1 MPRPKQCRSVEC
13 PPSAKGFKPFGH
25 GCIKDKGC
33 VTLQIDEY
41 EAMRLIDKEGLS
53 QEAAALK
60 MQVSRPTFT
69 RIYDRA
75 RKTIA
80 EAIFENKT
88 LRIGEGDVEFY
99 GGWHSNINK
108 NINEGS
114 MKKIAIPTTNGNLF
128 PHFGKASQFT
138 FVSIEDKKVVNVET
152 VDAPPHAH
160 GVAPRFVIDHQATEV
175 IAGGI
180 GVTPVNMLTE
190 ADVEVHIGAP
200 ALPIDDIIAKYLDGT
215 LTYDA
220 SNVCNHHHDEHKEET
235 IFTIPNEKKN

>member
-138 FVSIEDKKVVNVET
+138 FVSIEDKKSSKRRNGRRT
-152 VDAPPHAH
+152 ASCAWRCPTLCDRPSGNRGDCRRHWRYARKYVDRSRCRSTHR
-160 GVAPRFVIDHQATEV
+160 GT
-175 IAGGI
+175 G
-180 GVTPVNMLTE
+180 LT
-190 ADVEVHIGAP
+190 H
-200 ALPIDDIIAKYLDGT
+200 
-215 LTYDA
+215 
-220 SNVCNHHHDEHKEET
+220 
-235 IFTIPNEKKN
+235 